1 MEYDVFI
8 SYSRQDYVDEN
19 KQVIP
24 GNIISKIKDLFDAN
38 NISYWF
44 DEEGVFSGD
53 AFAPVIARNIKSS
66 KMFLFISSENSNVSE
81 WTSNEIATAHAYKKK
96 IIPFRY
102 DDSVYND
109 SVIIYIARLD
119 YIEYKSN
126 PSKALPRLLLSI
138 QSYLKEEADKKE
150 QERQEEERRRH
161 AEISRQERAAKLQS
175 LREKIE
181 NLENRKFDIE
191 KEILTQE
198 KSLTDLR
205 NEKRILEAN
214 IADLQEEEAVLLGHN
229 WAKRAAEDTAE
240 KLNEKTSEPR
250 QKDKTSQSTFFAR
263 EWMELKSA
271 MALKHWTVNGIYI
284 AACLVAVGLIGI
296 CILIG
301 SNYGTEQTLCACAA
315 LSFAG
320 VAALLGLFRTMKNQ
334 KGGVVWL
341 FISFVSAN
349 IIAFT
354 TRCETYY
361 ASYITLDFF
370 ENVVLGCELGVWIP
384 FFSNCAFM
392 LLLCTLFIRKNGQSA
407 WSLLPK
413 RTKNFK
419 HDKLY
424 IAYTIIIAFMAIAT
438 LMNWTNNKNY
448 IRDFPAMATISPKTG
463 FAPMCDGANIITLD
477 DFDY

>member
-8 SYSRQDYVDEN
+8 SYSRRDYVDEN

-44 DEEGVFSGD
+44 DEDGVFSGD

-66 KMFLFISSENSNVSE
+66 KIFLFISSENSNASE

-126 PSKALPRLLLSI
+126 PSKALPRLLLSV

-150 QERQEEERRRH
+150 RERQEEERRRH

-175 LREKIE
+175 LRERIE

-214 IADLQEEEAVLLGHN
+214 IADLQEEEAILLGHN
-229 WAKRAAEDTAE
+229 RAKRPAEDTVE
-240 KLNEKTSEPR
+240 KPKEKATVS
-250 QKDKTSQSTFFAR
+250 QKDNKTSQPGFFAR
-263 EWMELKSA
+263 EWAELKSA
-271 MALKHWTVNGIYI
+271 MTLKHWTVNSVYI
-284 AACLVAVGLIGI
+284 TACLLAVLLCRFVMIIGI
-296 CILIG
+296 D
-301 SNYGTEQTLCACAA
+301 YGRRLTVLACAA
-315 LSFAG
+315 LFFAG
-320 VAALLGLFRTMKNQ
+320 VAVLLGLYRVMKNQ
-334 KGGVVWL
+334 KDGIVWL
-341 FISFVSAN
+341 FISFICEN

-354 TRCETYY
+354 TCCEYY
-361 ASYITLDFF
+361 DYYSGESRFLCRETRRFF
-370 ENVVLGCELGVWIP
+370 EDEVFGTGDFDILIP
-384 FFSNCAFM
+384 FVSICAFLI
-392 LLLCTLFIRKNGQSA
+392 LLSSLFIRKNGQSA
-407 WSLLPK
+407 WSLLQK
-413 RTKNFK
+413 RTKNFQY
-419 HDKLY
+419 DKLY
-424 IAYTIIIAFMAIAT
+424 IAYTVIIAFMTIVT
-438 LMNWTNNKNY
+438 LMNW
-448 IRDFPAMATISPKTG
+448 AWSH
-463 FAPMCDGANIITLD
+463 
-477 DFDY
+477 

>member
-1 MEYDVFI
+1 M
-8 SYSRQDYVDEN
+8 
-19 KQVIP
+19 
-24 GNIISKIKDLFDAN
+24 
-38 NISYWF
+38 
-44 DEEGVFSGD
+44 
-53 AFAPVIARNIKSS
+53 
-66 KMFLFISSENSNVSE
+66 
-81 WTSNEIATAHAYKKK
+81 
-96 IIPFRY
+96 
-102 DDSVYND
+102 
-109 SVIIYIARLD
+109 
-119 YIEYKSN
+119 
-126 PSKALPRLLLSI
+126 LLSC
-138 QSYLKEEADKKE
+138 
-150 QERQEEERRRH
+150 
-161 AEISRQERAAKLQS
+161 RACAK
-175 LREKIE
+175 KIE

-229 WAKRAAEDTAE
+229 RAKRAAEDTAE

-250 QKDKTSQSTFFAR
+250 QKDKTSQSVFFAR

-271 MALKHWTVNGIYI
+271 MALKHWTLNSVYI
-284 AACLVAVGLIGI
+284 TACLVAVGMIGF

-301 SNYGTEQTLCACAA
+301 IDNGYERTLCACAA

-334 KGGVVWL
+334 KSGVVWL

-354 TRCETYY
+354 TWCEYY
-361 ASYITLDFF
+361 NYSYTRRVTPRTLRFF
-370 ENVVLGCELGVWIP
+370 ENEVLGGIDLDICMP
-384 FFSNCAFM
+384 FFSICTFL

-407 WSLLPK
+407 WSLLQK

-438 LMNWTNNKNY
+438 LMNWTY
-448 IRDFPAMATISPKTG
+448 
-463 FAPMCDGANIITLD
+463 
-477 DFDY
+477 

>member
-1 MEYDVFI
+1 
-8 SYSRQDYVDEN
+8 
-19 KQVIP
+19 
-24 GNIISKIKDLFDAN
+24 
-38 NISYWF
+38 
-44 DEEGVFSGD
+44 
-53 AFAPVIARNIKSS
+53 
-66 KMFLFISSENSNVSE
+66 
-81 WTSNEIATAHAYKKK
+81 
-96 IIPFRY
+96 
-102 DDSVYND
+102 
-109 SVIIYIARLD
+109 
-119 YIEYKSN
+119 
-126 PSKALPRLLLSI
+126 LLSI

-205 NEKRILEAN
+205 NEKRIIEAN

-229 WAKRAAEDTAE
+229 RAKRAAEDTAD

-250 QKDKTSQSTFFAR
+250 QKDKTSQPGFFAR
-263 EWMELKSA
+263 EWAELKSV
-271 MALKHWTVNGIYI
+271 MTLKHWTVNSIYI
-284 AACLVAVGLIGI
+284 AACLVAVGLIGF

-301 SNYGTEQTLCACAA
+301 INEDYGRTLCACAA

-320 VAALLGLFRTMKNQ
+320 VAALLALFRTMKNQ
-334 KGGVVWL
+334 KSGVVWL

-354 TRCETYY
+354 
-361 ASYITLDFF
+361 
-370 ENVVLGCELGVWIP
+370 VLGGIYLGVCIP
-384 FFSNCAFM
+384 FICAFL
-392 LLLCTLFIRKNGQSA
+392 LLLCTLFIRKNGKSA
-407 WSLLPK
+407 WSLLQK

-438 LMNWTNNKNY
+438 LMNWTY
-448 IRDFPAMATISPKTG
+448 
-463 FAPMCDGANIITLD
+463 
-477 DFDY
+477 

>member
-8 SYSRQDYVDEN
+8 SYSRRDYVDEN

-66 KMFLFISSENSNVSE
+66 KIFLFISSENSNASE

-126 PSKALPRLLLSI
+126 PSKALPRLLLSV

-150 QERQEEERRRH
+150 RERQEEERRRH
-161 AEISRQERAAKLQS
+161 AEISRQEHAAKLQS
-175 LREKIE
+175 LRERIE

-191 KEILTQE
+191 KEILIQE

-214 IADLQEEEAVLLGHN
+214 IADLQEDEAILLGHN
-229 WAKRAAEDTAE
+229 RTKRPAEDTVE
-240 KLNEKTSEPR
+240 KSKEKTTVS
-250 QKDKTSQSTFFAR
+250 QKDNKTSQPGFFAR
-263 EWMELKSA
+263 EWAELKSV
-271 MALKHWTVNGIYI
+271 MTLKHWTLNSVYI
-284 AACLVAVGLIGI
+284 TACLVAVLLCGFVMITGI
-296 CILIG
+296 VYDRQL
-301 SNYGTEQTLCACAA
+301 TVLACAA
-315 LSFAG
+315 LFFAG
-320 VAALLGLFRTMKNQ
+320 VAALLGLYRVMKNQ
-334 KGGVVWL
+334 KDGIVWL
-341 FISFVSAN
+341 LISFVCAN
-349 IIAFT
+349 TIAFS
-354 TRCETYY
+354 TRCHYY
-361 ASYITLDFF
+361 AYDYDNDVYGIRRLDTWRFF
-370 ENVVLGCELGVWIP
+370 EDEVFGTGDFDILIP
-384 FFSNCAFM
+384 FFSICAFLI
-392 LLLCTLFIRKNGQSA
+392 LLSSLFIRKNGQSA
-407 WSLLPK
+407 WSLLQK

-419 HDKLY
+419 YDKLY
-424 IAYTIIIAFMAIAT
+424 IVYTIIIAFMTIVT
-438 LMNWTNNKNY
+438 LINW
-448 IRDFPAMATISPKTG
+448 G
-463 FAPMCDGANIITLD
+463 W
-477 DFDY
+477 